1 MTIYKVETTVG
12 VYLFTTLRLA
22 FDYTQQELNY
32 EHYNRFTDCNRKLN
46 PRSVKS
52 FNTWK
57 RHLKEYGDYY
67 FEAYNDDPGC
77 LWFHV
82 TPCTVCESLDELIEF
97 E

>member
-1 MTIYKVETTVG
+1 MTVYKVETTVS

-22 FDYTQQELNY
+22 FDYAQQELRKG
-32 EHYNRFTDCNRKLN
+32 HYYRFTDCTRKLN

-57 RHLKEYGDYY
+57 RHLKEDGDYY
-67 FEAYNDDPGC
+67 FEAYGDDPGC
-77 LWFHV
+77 LWFSIK
-82 TPCTVCESLDELIEF
+82 PCTVCESLDELIEF